1 MSVSCLQ
8 TDSHTSVAGVLRD
21 LRDRPYEYLIRR
33 WHWKAS
39 LFSSLIRGSIFFAAN
54 ASAGFAAASGAAQA
68 EFLYRLIA
76 SGFYGS
82 LTQAFRRAHPAW
94 LANLTAVILLPILQH
109 SVELTIHWLRGT
121 PNLNASMGSSILF
134 TIFSTLFNLY
144 SMRRGSLVVGQG
156 AQPIWRDIRN
166 FPHLLWGFL
175 SSGPRE
181 IWRAAQGAFRPASA
195 G

>member
-1 MSVSCLQ
+1 MQVSR
-8 TDSHTSVAGVLRD
+8 TTVANVLED
-21 LRDRPYEYLIRR
+21 LYKQPYEYLIRR

-39 LFSSLIRGSIFFAAN
+39 LFSSLIRGSIFFVAN
-54 ASAGFAAASGAAQA
+54 ASAGLAAASGAAQA

-82 LTQAFRRAHPAW
+82 LTQAFRSARPVW
-94 LANLTAVILLPILQH
+94 MANLTAVILLPILQH
-109 SVELTIHWLRGT
+109 SIELTIHWLRGT
-121 PNLNASMGSSILF
+121 PNLKASIGSSILF

-144 SMRRGSLVVGQG
+144 SMRRGSLVVGQD
-156 AQPIWRDIRN
+156 AQSIWRDIRN
-166 FPHLLWGFL
+166 FPALICGFL
-175 SSGPRE
+175 ISGPRE